1 MFKVKY
7 KISYQQTR
15 QELTIHY
22 NTHHSPSVQN
32 TIKIWLK
39 SSSFSKYLFT
49 HLLYIHFHY
58 KPLELIT
65 QNHTNGDK
73 NLNLLYTY
81 YCATNNKYLGYRL

>member
-7 KISYQQTR
+7 KISYQQTL

-39 SSSFSKYLFT
+39 SSSFS
-49 HLLYIHFHY
+49 
-58 KPLELIT
+58 
-65 QNHTNGDK
+65 
-73 NLNLLYTY
+73 
-81 YCATNNKYLGYRL
+81 